1 MRWRY
6 LTLTMLVNFPTDEI
20 WFANIMKSIYVQTW
34 ALWFVLYAS
43 IGSLI
48 LASFD
53 LTLLDFGDLPSLAP
67 WQFLY
72 EDAHSHTC
80 ARIWGWVAIGWNN
93 IVQLCRL
100 CIPTFKIPV
109 LHSFHNTC
117 TRQFLAQPSIPTATV
132 YNTLDMAFALLI
144 WLYYFISNDAIRN

>member
-43 IGSLI
+43 IGNLI
-48 LASFD
+48 LATFY
-53 LTLLDFGDLPSLAP
+53 LTLLHFGDFSSLAL

-72 EDAHSHTC
+72 EDAYSHACTQT
-80 ARIWGWVAIGWNN
+80 RGRSAIGWNN

-132 YNTLDMAFALLI
+132 YNTLDIAFALLN
-144 WLYYFISNDAIRN
+144 WLYYFIHNDVISN